1 MEALAVSTLA
11 VAIAE
16 VGDKTQL
23 LSLLLAARYRRFWP
37 IAFGIFV
44 ATVLNHALAAWLG
57 AAIAAQLSPRTLSLM
72 VALSFLAVA
81 IWTLKPDRLD
91 DDETRPNRYGA
102 FVTTTL
108 AFFLAEM
115 GDKTQ
120 IATAVLA
127 AQYVPLV
134 AVVAGSTLGMLIA
147 NLPVIALGARFAD
160 RLPLTAARWIAA
172 AVFTSLALIVLLRG

>member
-1 MEALAVSTLA
+1 
-11 VAIAE
+11 
-16 VGDKTQL
+16 
-23 LSLLLAARYRRFWP
+23 
-37 IAFGIFV
+37 
-44 ATVLNHALAAWLG
+44 
-57 AAIAAQLSPRTLSLM
+57 M